1 MEFTIERSKWYRG
14 QGSALSRLRLRNG
27 MMCCVGFRCRAAG
40 IPELSYT
47 DKSTIRNLFTLYPGL
62 SREQEKSLSP
72 EYFKDNSFFDESRSS
87 GGKYVVT
94 IIGEIYSLNDSTG
107 MSDEEREAKLKAEF
121 AKLGDTAVF
130 VD

>member
-1 MEFTIERSKWYRG
+1 
-14 QGSALSRLRLRNG
+14 
-27 MMCCVGFRCRAAG
+27 
-40 IPELSYT
+40 
-47 DKSTIRNLFTLYPGL
+47 
-62 SREQEKSLSP
+62 
-72 EYFKDNSFFDESRSS
+72 
-87 GGKYVVT
+87 VT